1 MRYNKSMGKF
11 SFFIHPSARYAYG
24 VALGLPWLERF
35 SLLEIDSAL
44 KLPWHTHH
52 DSH

>member
-1 MRYNKSMGKF
+1 MRYNKSMGKA
-11 SFFIHPSARYAYG
+11 SFFIHPSARYAHG
-24 VALGLPWLERF
+24 AALGLPWLERF

-44 KLPWHTHH
+44 KLSWHTHH